1 MQNYVKIHTCYSKH
15 VNLYRHN
22 SFCIYLFMYPKTKRR
37 KWIVVVV
44 CKEKLT
50 IKKNDILMKYNIN
63 K

>member
-1 MQNYVKIHTCYSKH
+1 
-15 VNLYRHN
+15 
-22 SFCIYLFMYPKTKRR
+22 MYPKTKRR

-50 IKKNDILMKYNIN
+50 IKKNDILMKYSIN